1 MLVNL
6 KMVIKN
12 IRKKYMNEID
22 ESLIEDSSSSEDS
35 DDYGHSLEEQ
45 KISRRTSSI
54 GFERKS
60 TGFARSIAKMAEGD
74 DLEDYKQTQKISLE
88 SKRKH
93 INKPKVMNV
102 NRANNSPNHE
112 QNLFSE
118 NE

>member
-1 MLVNL
+1 MLINL
-6 KMVIKN
+6 EMIIKN

-22 ESLIEDSSSSEDS
+22 ELLIEESTSSEDS
-35 DDYGHSLEEQ
+35 DDYGHSVEEQ
-45 KISRRTSSI
+45 KITRRTSSI
-54 GFERKS
+54 GFERKT
-60 TGFARSIAKMAEGD
+60 TGFARNIAKMAEGD

-102 NRANNSPNHE
+102 SRAGNSPSHD
-112 QNLFSE
+112 QNFFSE